1 VWHFLIALSHFAV
14 SHVLIAVYHI
24 FWASFLPDME
34 PGRKQKNQKTTFTRE
49 FVPETPSSFTAE
61 ALEEGTQ
68 AKVEPHSPKKRK
80 VDKAAVTAMTKATAS
95 RAR

>member
-1 VWHFLIALSHFAV
+1 VWYFLVALSHFAA

-34 PGRKQKNQKTTFTRE
+34 PGRKQKTTFTRE

-68 AKVEPHSPKKRK
+68 AEVEPHSPKKRK
-80 VDKAAVTAMTKATAS
+80 VDKAAMTATTKATAS